1 MMREITDK
9 VRPPRVLEV
18 PYPLGYPLGEP
29 NPPELQHVVMNRLL
43 AMLSRTDVPV
53 IEQLDA

>member
-29 NPPELQHVVMNRLL
+29 NAPELQHVVMNRLL